1 MRNPFAKMPA
11 LALYGELRA
20 LSETFPDLQYQ
31 VTASDERHRWMGRAR
46 ALVCEAN
53 GPAAELEFKHAQ
65 DKLDT
70 MTGHEV
76 GVEGIKTLVFNALT
90 TIELELPAGQRG
102 AFIPAGNVFDAMAA
116 VAKIFSEAK
125 TGLLIVDPYIDERF
139 LVDFA
144 QLANEQIS
152 LRLLRDA
159 HQLKASLAPMA
170 GAWTKQHGV
179 RRPLEIRLADARTLH
194 DRLIIVDKK
203 DVWNVGQSF
212 NNLAGRAPTSF
223 TRTDPETSGLK
234 ISAYEAIWDA
244 AKPL

>member
-20 LSETFPDLQYQ
+20 LSETFPDLNYQ
-31 VTASDERHRWMGRAR
+31 ASATDDRHRWMGRAR
-46 ALVCEAN
+46 ALVCEAI
-53 GPAAELEFKHAQ
+53 GPAAELEFKSAQ

-70 MTGHEV
+70 TTGHEN
-76 GVEGIKTLVFNALT
+76 GVEGIKTLVFNALAT
-90 TIELELPAGQRG
+90 VELELPAGQRG

-116 VAKIFSEAK
+116 VAKIFSGA
-125 TGLLIVDPYIDERF
+125 TTDLLIVDPYLDEKF
-139 LVDFA
+139 LTDFA
-144 QLANEQIS
+144 QLVSEPIP
-152 LRLLRDA
+152 LRLLRDT

-170 GAWTKQHGV
+170 GTWTKQHGV

-203 DVWNVGQSF
+203 AVWNVGQSF

-223 TRTDPETSGLK
+223 TKTDPDTSELK
-234 ISAYEAIWDA
+234 INAYEAIWA
-244 AKPL
+244 SAKPL